1 MQCTRAADKLLFC
14 QTFGYQRGRLKTRMS
29 THRVGYYSG
38 GGGGSPV
45 AEHCGLAQDRRSGP
59 GHSLAAEAYDLRACV
74 AYYANQ
80 WSAGLGATLFCGW
93 RLAAACSVR
102 RAAPPCETPSVSGIG
117 GCPGPPA
124 IPLRTE
130 SMDAFR
136 LSIKQ
141 IPASVCHFSR

>member
-74 AYYANQ
+74 AYYANGPQ
-80 WSAGLGATLFCGW
+80 VWVLRFFADGVWLPRAGGVRRRLVRHLRSAVLGAA
-93 RLAAACSVR
+93 LAAL
-102 RAAPPCETPSVSGIG
+102 PC
-117 GCPGPPA
+117 
-124 IPLRTE
+124 R
-130 SMDAFR
+130 
-136 LSIKQ
+136 
-141 IPASVCHFSR
+141 